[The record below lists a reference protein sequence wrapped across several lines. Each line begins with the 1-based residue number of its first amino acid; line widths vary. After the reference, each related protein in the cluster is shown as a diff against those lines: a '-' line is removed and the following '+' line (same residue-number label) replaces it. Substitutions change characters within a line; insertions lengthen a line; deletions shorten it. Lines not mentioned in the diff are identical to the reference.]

1 MPAAGTHFGLIDE
14 SWCPTV
20 SQKVRHEYDRML
32 EVLHK
37 RAPHARILAVGC
49 PAVVPQDASSC
60 NYGDLTP
67 FGTVTPGDLDWLRED
82 VLEPLNRAIDSSTNA
97 QGAAGVVDL
106 YDSSRNHSVC
116 GNSEWVEGFVALPDQ
131 LSFVHPN
138 ALGHRNAADHVEEAM
153 LNAIS

>member
-1 MPAAGTHFGLIDE
+1 M
-14 SWCPTV
+14 
-20 SQKVRHEYDRML
+20 RHEYDRML

-60 NYGDLTP
+60 NYGDLTQ
-67 FGTVTPGDLDWLRED
+67 FGTVTPGDLDSLRED
-82 VLEPLNRAIDSSTNA
+82 VLEPLNTAIDNSTNA
-97 QGAAGVVDL
+97 QGAAG
-106 YDSSRNHSVC
+106 
-116 GNSEWVEGFVALPDQ
+116 FVALPDR